1 MSIMLSKSYPI
12 WSYKQPSEFYFHN
25 RNRKLLC
32 FAVTLTLALQSSSAA
47 EQERVAANE
56 SAAAFSIKKQK
67 LRLNERGPKTAAVRH
82 DLGRPWTMINFRL
95 RLVSTGCFDDKRVI
109 EHL

>member
-1 MSIMLSKSYPI
+1 MLIKSYLI
-12 WSYKQPSEFYFHN
+12 WSFRLTLEFYFQN
-25 RNRKLLC
+25 RNRKPLC
-32 FAVTLTLALQSSSAA
+32 FAVTLTLVLQSSSAA

-67 LRLNERGPKTAAVRH
+67 LRLNERGPKPAAVRH
-82 DLGRPWTMINFRL
+82 DLGRAWTMINFRL
-95 RLVSTGCFDDKRVI
+95 RLVTTGCFHDKRVI

>member
-1 MSIMLSKSYPI
+1 MLIKSYLI

-67 LRLNERGPKTAAVRH
+67 LRLNERGPKPAAVRH

-95 RLVSTGCFDDKRVI
+95 RLVTTGCFDDKRVI